1 MLKFKK
7 NSNLQAFA
15 EFYNV
20 SIDGVDLVL
29 IFLEPKTSDKRLIMN
44 DKLLSD
50 VDTLDRYI
58 KELSLE
64 INSEGLSE
72 GKNDSQRVVRLKD
85 FEVS

>member
-1 MLKFKK
+1 
-7 NSNLQAFA
+7 
-15 EFYNV
+15 
-20 SIDGVDLVL
+20 
-29 IFLEPKTSDKRLIMN
+29 MN
-44 DKLLSD
+44 DKLLLD

-64 INSEGLSE
+64 INFEEPSD

>member
-1 MLKFKK
+1 M
-7 NSNLQAFA
+7 QAFA

-50 VDTLDRYI
+50 VEILDRYI

-64 INSEGLSE
+64 INFEGLSE
-72 GKNDSQRVVRLKD
+72 GNNNSQRVVRLKD
-85 FEVS
+85 FEVFSIIYMLK

>member
-1 MLKFKK
+1 M
-7 NSNLQAFA
+7 
-15 EFYNV
+15 
-20 SIDGVDLVL
+20 
-29 IFLEPKTSDKRLIMN
+29 EPKTSDKRLIMN
-44 DKLLSD
+44 DKLLLD

-64 INSEGLSE
+64 INFEEPSD